1 MYLRFRLELLINLS
15 MISLLRNLLLLFLL
29 FTSCQT
35 PTSNLIDKIIQ
46 QSNAVYGFDK
56 PDYKIEF
63 DFRDYHYSLERNQ
76 GFYSYSRQITKEG
89 KKIVDLM
96 TSVDILKRF
105 ENDSLV
111 FLQDSIRKLYSN
123 SLNSVMYFFQLPSP
137 LKDPA
142 VNAKLLNSVEIEGN
156 SYWTLKITFDQEGG
170 GDDFQDEYRY
180 WISKKNYQIDY
191 FAYNYLTDGGGSRF
205 RKSKNLRKQ
214 LGFLFQDYI
223 NYKPEVNFLP
233 LDSLPS
239 FFEQG
244 KLIELSLI
252 ENKNIEVKKT

>member
-137 LKDPA
+137 PVTRYQALE
-142 VNAKLLNSVEIEGN
+142 LIRTHLHES
-156 SYWTLKITFDQEGG
+156 ITNRILCIPG
-170 GDDFQDEYRY
+170 YRL
-180 WISKKNYQIDY
+180 Q
-191 FAYNYLTDGGGSRF
+191 A
-205 RKSKNLRKQ
+205 
-214 LGFLFQDYI
+214 FL
-223 NYKPEVNFLP
+223 
-233 LDSLPS
+233 
-239 FFEQG
+239 
-244 KLIELSLI
+244 
-252 ENKNIEVKKT
+252 